1 MMKQR
6 TNKAEHEMR
15 RSSSKF
21 QRQETW
27 PQRKELADT
36 LSSEATKQ
44 FASVTNSVLKEE
56 FGELC
61 DIKIKERWWYFKI
74 CMNKKGIPEKSVP
87 QIEITITKD
96 FKFNI
101 HLNDYED
108 FEWYYFYGEKL
119 TTKELMSEVEN
130 FKEFLAGKKELENSK
145 LEKIDYST
153 QEAI

>member
-1 MMKQR
+1 MKQR

-15 RSSSKF
+15 RESSKF

-27 PQRKELADT
+27 AQRKELADN

-44 FASVTNSVLKEE
+44 FASVTNNVLKDE

-61 DIKIKERWWYFKI
+61 DMKIKEKGWYFKI
-74 CMNKKGIPEKSVP
+74 CMNKKGVPEKSVP

-101 HLNDYED
+101 HLNDYEN
-108 FEWYYFYGEKL
+108 FEEYYFYGEKL
-119 TTKELMSEVEN
+119 TTKELMNEVGN
-130 FKEFLAGKKELENSK
+130 FKEFLAGKNELENSK